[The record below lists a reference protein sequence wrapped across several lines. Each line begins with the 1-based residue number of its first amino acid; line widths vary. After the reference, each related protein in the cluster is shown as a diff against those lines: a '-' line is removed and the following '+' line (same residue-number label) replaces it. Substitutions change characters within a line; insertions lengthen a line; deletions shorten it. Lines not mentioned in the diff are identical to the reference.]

1 MVAARARGAKLPGNK
16 PARTVV
22 SNEKTPVSTGKS
34 SRPSRGVAWRRV
46 DRKLTQSAVSLTP
59 LRSTKLGT
67 CVERVRGRALLL
79 GGATCP
85 SRHWMCRFSSLLP
98 PLHFFRRAAA
108 GDYSHEGKR
117 HRRSF
122 RIVPKHWLHAPYGYW
137 RAWWRR
143 HCYRARSLQ
152 LLADRP
158 AQLSSPPVNGANSF
172 AVKPASLSSSNV

>member
-1 MVAARARGAKLPGNK
+1 MY
-16 PARTVV
+16 
-22 SNEKTPVSTGKS
+22 
-34 SRPSRGVAWRRV
+34 
-46 DRKLTQSAVSLTP
+46 RKLTQSAVSLTP
-59 LRSTKLGT
+59 PRSRKLGT
-67 CVERVRGRALLL
+67 CGKRVRQAARFFSVEPPALP
-79 GGATCP
+79 GAGCAG
-85 SRHWMCRFSSLLP
+85 SVLDFP
-98 PLHFFRRAAA
+98 PLPFPRRAAA

-122 RIVPKHWLHAPYGYW
+122 RIVPKHWLHAPLGHW

-143 HCYRARSLQ
+143 LCCYRARSLQ